1 MIISYYH
8 LSHEIDTKNTN
19 KKQQKPNTTFFNRL
33 YENIMKNKKKNYLFC
48 LKNFVSCS
56 SADEGDSNIDPTH
69 KAIREKER
77 RQANNVR
84 ERYVMNTIN
93 Y

>member
-1 MIISYYH
+1 M
-8 LSHEIDTKNTN
+8 LRN
-19 KKQQKPNTTFFNRL
+19 L
-33 YENIMKNKKKNYLFC
+33 L
-48 LKNFVSCS
+48 LKIVSCS

-84 ERYVMNTIN
+84 ERYVTYLHDDDDYHQI
-93 Y
+93 YYYIILFTYIFHLQLIKTSSEQLVGE

>member
-1 MIISYYH
+1 M
-8 LSHEIDTKNTN
+8 KQ
-19 KKQQKPNTTFFNRL
+19 KK
-33 YENIMKNKKKNYLFC
+33 I
-48 LKNFVSCS
+48 VSCS

-84 ERYVMNTIN
+84 ERYVTANLQQQKKMKKQKMSTNSIIYN
-93 Y
+93 ILLYSRFYIPCSHSEYRMKI

>member
-1 MIISYYH
+1 M
-8 LSHEIDTKNTN
+8 LRK
-19 KKQQKPNTTFFNRL
+19 
-33 YENIMKNKKKNYLFC
+33 IMKI
-48 LKNFVSCS
+48 VSCS

-84 ERYVMNTIN
+84 ERYVTQFTR
-93 Y
+93 

>member
-1 MIISYYH
+1 M
-8 LSHEIDTKNTN
+8 LR
-19 KKQQKPNTTFFNRL
+19 KKK
-33 YENIMKNKKKNYLFC
+33 IMKI
-48 LKNFVSCS
+48 VSCS

-84 ERYVMNTIN
+84 ERYVTQFTKIDDEHKIYSTLFTFIFLVQFKNE
-93 Y
+93 